1 MSKLPAIQHFCVYAA
16 LSVLFIY
23 VFHCTAY
30 CALLALDEKRMLAG
44 RWNWVC
50 CVRGTPPA
58 LVIPQKSGLEVGAT
72 APTPPPSALSRLMG
86 AYTGVLVSSPAAK
99 GAVLL
104 AFLGLAGAS
113 LASILG
119 GVNTGFVQA
128 DLTPDVSYLRDFL
141 DAQSELYVTL
151 PSLLDC
157 GHAQPAN

>member
-50 CVRGTPPA
+50 CVRGAPHA
-58 LVIPQKSGLEVGAT
+58 VVLPQKSGLKAVVAEA
-72 APTPPPSALSRLMG
+72 APPSALSRLMG
-86 AYTGVLVSSPAAK
+86 AYTGALVSSPAVK

-119 GVNTGFVQA
+119 GVNTGFDVA
-128 DLTPDVSYLRDFL
+128 DLTPDVSYLRDYL
-141 DAQSELYVTL
+141 DAKSELYV
-151 PSLLDC
+151 
-157 GHAQPAN
+157 QPPPPRA